1 LLTGLPAGFL
11 DDLPTEDQRA
21 ISGVAGKSIVLRG
34 YEQGGRAALEF
45 DEPGTS
51 HVIFVDPKFIRPTK
65 DPLPR
70 ATLHSQLATV
80 LLETYA
86 ASDAMNQ
93 LILAHLD
100 PRAWR
105 AKLPGVKR
113 GGGRTIA
120 AIFAHVH
127 NDRLVKLK
135 ASAPH
140 LKRPAPLDPARC
152 TMKQAAAAHK
162 QSAAQCLAMMR
173 DALSDSPNR
182 RVTKF
187 SRGEWTRPWPAG
199 STMFAYM
206 FSHEAHHRGQVL
218 MLAHQ
223 LGYRLPIQTVMG
235 GIWMWDK
242 LWKQC
247 GFTSGPR

>member
-1 LLTGLPAGFL
+1 MAKHFGFVATG
-11 DDLPTEDQRA
+11 E
-21 ISGVAGKSIVLRG
+21 IV
-34 YEQGGRAALEF
+34 
-45 DEPGTS
+45 
-51 HVIFVDPKFIRPTK
+51 H
-65 DPLPR
+65 
-70 ATLHSQLATV
+70 V

-93 LILAHLD
+93 LILTRLN

-105 AKLPGVKR
+105 AKVPGTQG

-120 AIFAHVH
+120 AIFTHVH
-127 NDRLVKLK
+127 NDRLVKLRH
-135 ASAPH
+135 SAPH
-140 LKRPAPLDPARC
+140 LKRPAPVDPARC
-152 TMKQAAAAHK
+152 TVKQAAAAHK
-162 QSAAQCLAMMR
+162 KSAAACLQMMKE
-173 DALSDSPNR
+173 ALSGKADR

-187 SRGEWTRPWPAG
+187 SRDAVTKVWPAG
-199 STMFAYM
+199 ATMFAYM
-206 FSHEAHHRGQVL
+206 FSHEAHHRGQIL

-247 GFTSGPR
+247 GFTAGPR